1 MNAPFDV
8 SRYGLTLLL
17 CQRCHDRRDHLTG
30 HLAGVDA
37 LFLEL
42 DTDAKFLEFPDGR
55 KTIFRISSESGNAFD
70 QNTVDFS
77 FAAVSH
83 HALEILAFFD
93 RRAGDTLVGINVDHF
108 PIRIAGDE
116 FGIIFN
122 AEHPFY
128 CTGVNDKASWAL
140 KESILPAFR
149 YITEKPAASRDAVA
163 AEIKAGIFTSN
174 KTYLPQNYAAG
185 LYGNTSDTNILQYS
199 GRYRVLPL
207 FTNRVQESDVPA
219 HIWNN
224 KLYVSDFNGKT
235 DAYKQGKLNPLY
247 PEVSTGDAFVETLL
261 GGNER
266 WLVMNSSFNDNT
278 NQTAG
283 IIPATA
289 AFASSMNFTL
299 TPHTYLVVEQDTD
312 SLSIELN
319 NFRTDKDELWVAG
332 KSSNPDWTS
341 YGTDWNGDNKLYV
354 QEYMNYHID
363 NPKLDKRDTER
374 YDLRDTVISLS
385 VSNQPI

>member
-1 MNAPFDV
+1 MRKI
-8 SRYGLTLLL
+8 S
-17 CQRCHDRRDHLTG
+17 
-30 HLAGVDA
+30 
-37 LFLEL
+37 
-42 DTDAKFLEFPDGR
+42 KFIEFTPEQKER
-55 KTIFRISSESGNAFD
+55 A
-70 QNTVDFS
+70 
-77 FAAVSH
+77 AAVDLEEFLLRQGEKLIKSGREKRLASDH
-83 HALEILAFFD
+83 SVTVRGCEWFDHASNEGG
-93 RRAGDTLVGINVDHF
+93 RAVSFIQKYYGKSYIEAMSMLLGESMEPVYPQAKKQEQVDQKPF
-108 PIRIAGDE
+108 APPVP
-116 FGIIFN
+116 N
-122 AEHPFY
+122 ANMHRVFAY
-128 CTGVNDKASWAL
+128 LL
-140 KESILPAFR
+140 K
-149 YITEKPAASRDAVA
+149 SRGLDADVV
-163 AEIKAGIFTSN
+163 S
-174 KTYLPQNYAAG
+174 YAAG

-207 FTNRVQESDVPA
+207 FTNRVQESDAPA

-385 VSNQPI
+385 VSNQPTLSIEFIGSGSTQHTYTESYVDGIYTLTITHNGRVKVTLT

>member
-1 MNAPFDV
+1 MLQCYAN
-8 SRYGLTLLL
+8 G
-17 CQRCHDRRDHLTG
+17 
-30 HLAGVDA
+30 
-37 LFLEL
+37 
-42 DTDAKFLEFPDGR
+42 
-55 KTIFRISSESGNAFD
+55 
-70 QNTVDFS
+70 
-77 FAAVSH
+77 AV
-83 HALEILAFFD
+83 
-93 RRAGDTLVGINVDHF
+93 V
-108 PIRIAGDE
+108 
-116 FGIIFN
+116 FN

-385 VSNQPI
+385 VSNQPTLSIEFIGSGIHSTPIQSLMWMGFIL

>member
-1 MNAPFDV
+1 MNMLQCYAN
-8 SRYGLTLLL
+8 G
-17 CQRCHDRRDHLTG
+17 
-30 HLAGVDA
+30 
-37 LFLEL
+37 
-42 DTDAKFLEFPDGR
+42 
-55 KTIFRISSESGNAFD
+55 
-70 QNTVDFS
+70 
-77 FAAVSH
+77 AV
-83 HALEILAFFD
+83 
-93 RRAGDTLVGINVDHF
+93 V
-108 PIRIAGDE
+108 
-116 FGIIFN
+116 FN

-319 NFRTDKDELWVAG
+319 NFRTDKDELSSIDGVSFPQVPRKLAHTKAAFAELLKQLCGDGLQDSFCIFVAVRIFLAERVAASARLLQ
-332 KSSNPDWTS
+332 SSQQCFLCAFQHRQRIKHRRCAHLAAGQQDTAPTGRQRRHWGHCCQLAFRS
-341 YGTDWNGDNKLYV
+341 HFRF
-354 QEYMNYHID
+354 HIQLQ
-363 NPKLDKRDTER
+363 PEHCFCLFHA
-374 YDLRDTVISLS
+374 LS
-385 VSNQPI
+385 F